1 MNRTEL
7 KEKIQLFAIEL
18 LKEKKYVSS
27 IDILI
32 KLNYLTKPDYEKWRF
47 GKIEFLEKAC
57 TANLSKLIFINNSLK
72 AISKEL
78 DLKESWTAYMKFGK
92 GPKMKLRFSKS
103 NNKNIDIQYSTHYVM
118 KK

>member
-7 KEKIQLFAIEL
+7 KKKVKQFAIEL

-27 IDILI
+27 IDLLI
-32 KLNYLTKPDYEKWRF
+32 KLDYLAKSDYEKWRF

-57 TANLSKLIFINNSLK
+57 TANLSKLNFINSSLK

-103 NNKNIDIQYSTHYVM
+103 NDKNIDNRYSTHYVM